1 MVVVVM
7 IRVTDGGGNSP
18 VKLVALK
25 LSVVVEI
32 SFDSPSLHYK
42 NKHMLS
48 DSSLFLNL
56 DGFLFVH

>member
-1 MVVVVM
+1 M